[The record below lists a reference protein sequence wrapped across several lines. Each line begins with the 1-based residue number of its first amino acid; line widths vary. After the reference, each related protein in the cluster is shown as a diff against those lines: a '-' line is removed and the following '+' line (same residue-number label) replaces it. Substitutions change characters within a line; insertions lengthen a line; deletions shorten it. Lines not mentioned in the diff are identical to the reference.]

1 MSATPLGALLL
12 AFLLQSTDRPCTV
25 DRVPLVPPGPSPPTT
40 YGFSVAVGDRYAF
53 VGAFEEEVVEVFV
66 RDDRRW
72 RHHVSLRSP
81 TPRPGEAFGYQLALD
96 GSRLVV
102 CARGDGFPQRIPPA
116 LYVFELGERGW
127 RFRERIDVS
136 GSSAS
141 ESFGTALDLDAET
154 ILAGAPHADDL
165 GYLAGAAYV
174 FRRIAGSWHQ
184 EARLLPD
191 PTATPFGG
199 TYGEFGRAVAV
210 HEDRALVG
218 APGADSFY
226 EFERRGDVWEQ
237 VEIVVGTS
245 IDQTRFGGSIALRGS
260 VALIGEP
267 FWPSWIFPLGAAYEY
282 ERTATGWEERQ
293 RLVAPEGSIGFAGNL
308 AWDGDVA
315 AFGTLGT
322 VFLFPSRG
330 VWVSQRG
337 EKAWSVP
344 QMVSGSRPALFE
356 KTLLVGDPGLSGPPG
371 NASILTLGL
380 ARAGGLEARTGP
392 GNLPGLQ
399 AEPAAVGR
407 TVEFQL
413 TGGTTSDSVFA
424 FGSPVS
430 LPTAFG
436 TLLCWDPSGTPLFVG
451 RFQASGSFFLH
462 VPPVRDLAGS
472 RFCVQALKRLS
483 TGTLLS
489 NALDMTIGTCF
500 CGE

>member
-1 MSATPLGALLL
+1 MSVTPLGALLF
-12 AFLLQSTDRPCTV
+12 ACLLQSTGRLCTV
-25 DRVPLVPPGPSPPTT
+25 DRIPLVPPGPSPSTT
-40 YGFSVAVGDRYAF
+40 YGFSVAVGSHFAF
-53 VGAFEEEVVEVFV
+53 VGTFEEVVEVFV
-66 RDDRRW
+66 KEDRRW
-72 RHHVSLRSP
+72 RHHTSLRSP
-81 TPRPGEAFGYQLALD
+81 TPRPGESFGYQLALD
-96 GSRLVV
+96 GNRLVV
-102 CARGDGFPQRIPPA
+102 CAAGDTSPTVIPPA
-116 LYVFELGERGW
+116 LYVFELGDREW

-141 ESFGTALDLDAET
+141 ESFGTALDLDGET
-154 ILAGAPHADDL
+154 ILAGAPYADDL

-174 FRRIAGSWHQ
+174 FRRIAGSWQQ

-191 PTATPFGG
+191 PAAPPFGA

-226 EFERRGDVWEQ
+226 EFERRGAGWEQ

-260 VALIGEP
+260 EALIGEP
-267 FWPSWIFPLGAAYEY
+267 FWPSSIFPLGAAYEY

-293 RLVAPEGSIGFAGNL
+293 RLVAPEISIGFAGTL

-330 VWVSQRG
+330 VWVSRRG
-337 EKAWSVP
+337 ENAWSVP
-344 QMVSGSRPALFE
+344 QRVSGSRPALAGR
-356 KTLLVGDPGLSGPPG
+356 TLLVGDPGLTGPPG
-371 NASILTLGL
+371 SASILTVGL
-380 ARAGGLEARTGP
+380 AQAGGLETRIGP
-392 GNLPGLQ
+392 GNLEGLR

-413 TGGTTSDSVFA
+413 AGGTTSDRIFA
-424 FGSPVS
+424 FGGPASQ
-430 LPTAFG
+430 PTGFG
-436 TLLCWDPSGTPLFVG
+436 TLLCWDPSGAPLFEG
-451 RFQASGSFFLH
+451 RFQASGSYFLY
-462 VPPVRDLAGS
+462 VPPARDLAGS

-483 TGTLLS
+483 TGYVLS
-489 NALDMTIGTCF
+489 NALDMTIGACS
-500 CGE
+500 CGG